1 MTIARVAAAGFGII
15 ALFQLALAAGA
26 PLGRAAWGGAHAG
39 QLPPNLRVASL
50 VALLIWAVAALVVLR
65 RAGLAA
71 TVLPAG
77 VGTWGTWVLA
87 GLLTLGALMNLASSS
102 PWERFIWAPLA
113 ATLAVLCFLLA
124 RSPAA
129 A

>member
-1 MTIARVAAAGFGII
+1 MIARVAAAGFGII

-26 PLGRAAWGGAHAG
+26 PLGRAAWGGGHAG
-39 QLPPNLRVASL
+39 QLPANLRVASL
-50 VALLIWAVAALVVLR
+50 VALLIWAAAALVVLR

-71 TVLPAG
+71 TALPAG

-102 PWERFIWAPLA
+102 PWERFVWAPWA
-113 ATLAVLCFLLA
+113 ATLAALCFLLA

-129 A
+129 AA